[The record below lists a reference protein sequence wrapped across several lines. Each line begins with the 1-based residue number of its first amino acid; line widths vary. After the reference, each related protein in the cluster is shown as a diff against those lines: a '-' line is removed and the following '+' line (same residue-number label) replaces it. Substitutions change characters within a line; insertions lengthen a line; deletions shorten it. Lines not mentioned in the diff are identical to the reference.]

1 MPIRLIGGGWTAGLL
16 PEADGLI
23 ETTAGSVVTIQ
34 LPKDRPDLWERFSP
48 ENFPVITWGMYEGKD
63 IYSFPRDENG
73 VIKIGFRKTK
83 WTNYGDVAG
92 KRISVPKAVQPE
104 ETKIPV
110 PALEG
115 IKGKPQLSHML
126 FDIDDQISLD

>member
-1 MPIRLIGGGWTAGLL
+1 MH
-16 PEADGLI
+16 E
-23 ETTAGSVVTIQ
+23 
-34 LPKDRPDLWERFSP
+34 
-48 ENFPVITWGMYEGKD
+48 GMGNDKD

-92 KRISVPKAVQPE
+92 KRISVPKAVYVK
-104 ETKIPV
+104 ETNIPV

-115 IKGKPQLSHML
+115 IKGKVRQSCTSLGMGGR
-126 FDIDDQISLD
+126 IS